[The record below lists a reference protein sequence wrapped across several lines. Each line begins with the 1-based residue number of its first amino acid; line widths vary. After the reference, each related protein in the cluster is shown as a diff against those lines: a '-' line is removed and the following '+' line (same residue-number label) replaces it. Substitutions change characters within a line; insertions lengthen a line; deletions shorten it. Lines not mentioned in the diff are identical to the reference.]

1 MPLVRQKRRP
11 ARWVLAVTAVAILVL
26 AADIGVFVLARDD
39 PAPAEAARVA
49 PAGTVAVIDPERGRL
64 LGQVAVGEQPTAVRA
79 GYGAAWVLNKGDGTV
94 TRIDAHSH
102 EVIDTISSDAVANA
116 LTLGAGGVWLAGHPR
131 RDLSGRL
138 ELAALERINPS
149 TGAIDRSFQTKTGT
163 TVFAA
168 GGGSLWS
175 TGLLGGHIRGAA
187 RSNARS
193 GVMSK
198 LDIGIYGDLVAAD
211 GAAAYYVATAG
222 DRVARVSTRTGR
234 LTNSMTLA
242 SDASLAAGNVPP
254 NPTDV
259 AVGGGALWISETDGT
274 VLRVEPRLGGIVASI
289 PACRNALAVA
299 YGEGAVWVACGDN
312 SLVRIDPATDV
323 PAAPISL
330 GRLPRGI
337 AAGEGAV
344 WVTLN

>member
-1 MPLVRQKRRP
+1 MRRRP
-11 ARWVLAVTAVAILVL
+11 ARWVLAVIAVAILVV
-26 AADIGVFVLARDD
+26 AADV
-39 PAPAEAARVA
+39 AAYIVSRNGPDA
-49 PAGTVAVIDPERGRL
+49 ADAQSTPAGAVAVIDPAAGRVVD
-64 LGQVAVGEQPTAVRA
+64 QVEVGHQPTIIRA

-94 TRIDAHSH
+94 TRIDAHSRK
-102 EVIDTISSDAVANA
+102 VAGVFASDAVANA

-131 RDLSGRL
+131 NDLRGPL
-138 ELAALERINPS
+138 ELAALERINPTS
-149 TGAIDRSFQTKTGT
+149 RAIDRSFETKTGT

-175 TGLLGGHIRGAA
+175 TGFLGGHVRGAA
-187 RSNARS
+187 RSDARS
-193 GVMSK
+193 GAMSK

-211 GAAAYYVATAG
+211 DAAAYYVATVG
-222 DRVARVSTRTGR
+222 DRVARVSTRTGL

-259 AVGGGALWISETDGT
+259 AVGGGAVWISETDGT
-274 VLRVEPRLGGIVASI
+274 VLRIQPRLGGIVASI
-289 PACRNALAVA
+289 PACANALAVA
-299 YGEGAVWVACGDN
+299 YGEGAVWVACGNN
-312 SLVRIDPATDV
+312 SVVRVDPATDA
-323 PAAPISL
+323 PAAPISV

-337 AAGEGAV
+337 AAGAGAI